1 MANIVNVPLEVT
13 VVGQT
18 VSNYQEIQDI
28 YDQANGSYRDR
39 DENLNGLPLIEL
51 AGRGCYEA
59 YGRNHEKTDSHEGY
73 VSNILTQKHYSVL
86 EHVTYSFHVK
96 GISRAESHEIVR
108 HRHLGFSQQ
117 SQRFCVVKEPYE
129 VALHPTLLE
138 MYDEEVLLD
147 HLAGSFIEAEA
158 VYRDARERGYDRKPA
173 SEAARAFL
181 PNAAATHMVVTGNLR
196 SWIEFISKR
205 DHEAADAGIRRVA
218 QEIHAILKE
227 DLPEI
232 FSDEAR
238 AIWDEEFAQGKVQHV
253 AK

>member
-1 MANIVNVPLEVT
+1 MANIVNVPLKVT

-18 VSNYQEIQDI
+18 VSNYDEIQDI

-39 DENLNGLPLIEL
+39 DEDPGVLPLIEV

-73 VSNILTQKHYSVL
+73 LGNILAQKHYSVL
-86 EHVTYSFHVK
+86 EHGVYSFRLE
-96 GISRAESHEIVR
+96 GISRADSHEIVR
-108 HRHLGFSQQ
+108 HRLLSFSQQ
-117 SQRFCVVKEPYE
+117 SQRFCIVKEPYE
-129 VALHPTLLE
+129 VAIHPTLLE
-138 MYDEEVLLD
+138 MYDEQELLD
-147 HLAGSFIEAEA
+147 NLAPSFVEAET
-158 VYRDARERGYDRKPA
+158 VYKDARERGYDRKPA

-196 SWIEFISKR
+196 SWLEFISKR
-205 DHEAADAGIRRVA
+205 DHEAADRGIRAVA

-238 AIWDEEFAQGKVQHV
+238 AIWDEEFAQGKVRVQ
-253 AK
+253 

>member
-1 MANIVNVPLEVT
+1 MANIVNVPLKVT

-18 VSNYQEIQDI
+18 VSNYEEIHKV
-28 YDQANGSYRDR
+28 YEQANGSYRDR
-39 DENLNGLPLIEL
+39 DDDLSSLPVIEL

-59 YGRNHEKTDSHEGY
+59 YGRNNEKTDSHEGY

-86 EHVTYSFHVK
+86 EHGVYSFRLE

-108 HRHLGFSQQ
+108 HRLLSFSQQ

-129 VALHPTLLE
+129 VALHPTLL
-138 MYDEEVLLD
+138 DEYGEEELLAVFSPSFE
-147 HLAGSFIEAEA
+147 LAEGT
-158 VYRDARERGYDRKPA
+158 YKNLREKGYDRKPA

-205 DHEAADAGIRRVA
+205 DHEAADAGIRAVA

-238 AIWDEEFAQGKVQHV
+238 AIWDEEFAQGKARV
-253 AK
+253 